1 MTLEFESQ
9 NCNRLQLY
17 GSLPAGKA
25 DETNQLT
32 GAVDMLKR
40 DRFELL
46 SAYLDGE
53 VTAEEQRQVEDWLA
67 NDPGIQCLYT
77 RLLKLRQ
84 GLRKLPVPPAQQP
97 VEQQVQRV
105 FVRLNR
111 RPQAQ
116 AAFFGGGAAIAALF
130 IAALPGLLPTHQAI
144 APQVAQAPRLETK
157 PETLML
163 ALNGPPVEIPK
174 APAKK
179 SLKPVG
185 TP

>member
-9 NCNRLQLY
+9 YNRLRLH
-17 GSLPAGKA
+17 GSLPGGKA

-53 VTAEEQRQVEDWLA
+53 VTAEEQRQVEDWLT
-67 NDPGIQCLYT
+67 NDPGVQRLYT
-77 RLLKLRQ
+77 RLLNLRQ
-84 GLRKLPVPPAQQP
+84 GLRKLPVPSVQQP

-111 RPQAQ
+111 RPKV
-116 AAFFGGGAAIAALF
+116 AFFGGGAAIAALF
-130 IAALPGLLPTHQAI
+130 IGALPGLLPTPQSI
-144 APQVAQAPRLETK
+144 APQTAQAPQIETK

-174 APAKK
+174 APSKK
-179 SLKPVG
+179 SKLIG